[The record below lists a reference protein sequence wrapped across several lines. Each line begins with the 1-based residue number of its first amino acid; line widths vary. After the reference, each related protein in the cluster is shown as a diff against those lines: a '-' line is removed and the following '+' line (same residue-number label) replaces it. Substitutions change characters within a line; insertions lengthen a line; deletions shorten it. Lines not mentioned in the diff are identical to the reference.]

1 MKHKTKVISC
11 VSVVTLAFCL
21 PLAAQTMPKKAL
33 SASASPIAT
42 PSPTP
47 IASSANQSTRP
58 FPFHG
63 MVAAVDQKDKTFT
76 ITGKEKS
83 RAFKVSNKT
92 KITKGA
98 AAATIKDISEN
109 QEVSGSYWKN
119 PDGTFEAKIV
129 KLGPM
134 EKAKT
139 SPTASP
145 SASPQASASPTASPN
160 VPASPKP

>member
-1 MKHKTKVISC
+1 MKYKMNLISC
-11 VSVVTLAFCL
+11 VGIVTLALCL
-21 PLAAQTMPKKAL
+21 PLAAQTMPKRAL

-47 IASSANQSTRP
+47 TASSVKQSNRP

-63 MVAAVDQKDKTFT
+63 MVSAVDQKAKTFT

-83 RAFKVSNKT
+83 RIFKVTDKT
-92 KITKGA
+92 TMTKGA
-98 AAATIKDISEN
+98 GAATMKDISEN
-109 QEVSGSYWKN
+109 QEVSGSYWRN

-129 KLGPM
+129 KLGPT

-139 SPTASP
+139 S
-145 SASPQASASPTASPN
+145 ASASPTALPKPS
-160 VPASPKP
+160 ASPKP

>member
-11 VSVVTLAFCL
+11 LGVVSLAFWI
-21 PLAAQTMPKKAL
+21 PVAAQTMPKKAL

-47 IASSANQSTRP
+47 NASSAKQSNRP

-76 ITGKEKS
+76 ITGKEKT
-83 RAFKVSNKT
+83 RVFKVTDKT
-92 KITKGA
+92 TIIKGA
-98 AAATIKDISEN
+98 QAATIKDIFEN

-119 PDGTFEAKIV
+119 PDDTFEAKIV
-129 KLGPM
+129 KLGPT

-139 SPTASP
+139 S
-145 SASPQASASPTASPN
+145 ASASPTASPK
-160 VPASPKP
+160 PSASPKP